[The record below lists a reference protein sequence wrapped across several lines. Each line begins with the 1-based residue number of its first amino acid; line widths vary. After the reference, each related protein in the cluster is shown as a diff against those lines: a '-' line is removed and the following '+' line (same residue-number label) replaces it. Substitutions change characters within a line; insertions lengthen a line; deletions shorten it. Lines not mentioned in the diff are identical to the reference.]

1 MKKHVFSRRI
11 AGALAVAMVAT
22 GALSL
27 LTPPLKSDN
36 LGLNRLFSNNSDFS
50 VFAEASSVAKYT
62 LTAADVI
69 VSGNTITKFTA
80 AFGTTL
86 AQEAANAANDSKDL
100 LIEFPDQLN
109 GTDITKIGDEA
120 FTTDTGGTYP
130 GLHNGNVKKKFKNIF
145 SNLTPAVNIIIK
157 LSDNI
162 ISIGEHAFESNSD
175 VTNKVTRVEFGTG
188 LKTIG
193 YRAFAFNESLKGVDF
208 EKATSLETIDEDA
221 FLQSYALW
229 SLGSDNN
236 PGLTGNIVLPD
247 NITTLGNN
255 AFAFNNI
262 SSVKLPDNIKTI
274 GTGVFDSNSI
284 TSVNWEKYN
293 AVENT
298 IVNASTNLS
307 YHGIAIPDGLFSN
320 NKLESLDIPKTVE
333 EIGKDAFHNN
343 NLNGELII
351 PANVKKI
358 HDDAFNNSSDSEI
371 TLTFGK
377 DNDGKYGIKYIGNGG
392 FNNAGI
398 KGEFIIPDSI
408 EFLDSL
414 AFDGNKIT
422 SVDFNGT
429 APEMMNNVFSS
440 NPLISVKGMN
450 IGNTDLSKA
459 YSLFEGGI
467 DEASQTLKNVSFDY
481 ANLNP
486 NFNSLY
492 GPVFGSNSLRS
503 IKIPKAIEHFEFV
516 SSELPFTFNKGWY
529 EGTESVALYRVD
541 TDGTT
546 YVLDNAIKD
555 AVNTPFGIDYV
566 FNPVLVEFSLKD
578 KNGTEVSTL
587 KPQSVDI
594 ERKIENVVSSSAVA
608 TVNPIDYEHYKLGDK
623 LTFKLGAALPENYQ
637 LAVLVKNPDG
647 TVASET
653 ALTPD
658 PTGKYEVTL
667 DPNNN
672 QIVEEVS
679 YGDGYEVGYK
689 KTTFT
694 LKYTGSSSSGEPVVP
709 YEPSTPSTPEQPATP
724 STPAQPA
731 TPANN
736 TDNGNAPQIN
746 NNVDINDQNTPQG
759 NTDIDDDSTPQGNT
773 VIDDDTTPQG
783 KAKTGTKVKAD
794 NSDKV
799 NIEDTKSP
807 LGQLPR
813 TGGSNDSYLVLLG
826 GALIGL
832 GIVVKRKI
840 R

>member
-50 VFAEASSVAKYT
+50 MIAEASGVAKYT

-69 VSGNTITKFTA
+69 VSGNTITKFTP
-80 AFGTTL
+80 AFLANL
-86 AQEAANAANDSKDL
+86 AQEAANAANASKDL
-100 LIEFPDQLN
+100 LIEFPEQLN
-109 GTDITKIGDEA
+109 GTDITKIGNEA
-120 FTTDTGGTYP
+120 FTKDTGETYP

-145 SNLTPAVNIIIK
+145 SNLTPSVNIIIK

-175 VTNKVTRVEFGTG
+175 VTNKITRVEFGTG

-193 YRAFAFNESLKGVDF
+193 YRAFAFNESLKDVDF
-208 EKATSLETIDEDA
+208 KKAISLETINEEA
-221 FLQSYALW
+221 FLQDYSLW
-229 SLGSDNN
+229 DSGNK
-236 PGLTGNIVLPD
+236 PGLTGDLVLPD
-247 NITTLGNN
+247 SITTLGDN
-255 AFAFNNI
+255 AFACNDIFY
-262 SSVKLPDNIKTI
+262 VKLPDNIKSI
-274 GTGVFDSNSI
+274 GTDVFDCNSI
-284 TSVNWEKYN
+284 TSVNWGRYD

-298 IVNASTNLS
+298 VVDATSNLLCS
-307 YHGIAIPDGLFSN
+307 GVAIPDGLFSN
-320 NKLESLDIPKTVE
+320 NKLESLDIPETVK

-343 NLNGELII
+343 NLKGELII
-351 PANVKKI
+351 PANVNKI
-358 HDDAFNNSSDSEI
+358 HYDAFNNSSDSEI

-377 DNDGKYGIKYIGNGG
+377 DNDGNYGIKSIGNGG

-408 EFLDSL
+408 EFLDSF
-414 AFDGNKIT
+414 AFAGNKIT

-450 IGNTDLSKA
+450 IRNTDLSKA
-459 YSLFEGGI
+459 SSLFNGDI
-467 DEASQTLKNVSFDY
+467 YEANQTLKNVSFDY
-481 ANLNP
+481 ENLNP

-492 GPVFGSNSLRS
+492 GSVFGSNSLRS

-689 KTTFT
+689 KTTFI

-794 NSDKV
+794 NSDKI

>member
-50 VFAEASSVAKYT
+50 MVAEAATKNIN
-62 LTAADVI
+62 LTEADLTTSGDAITGFTPSGAAVLADALENTDLNDRIILTFPNDVYP
-69 VSGNTITKFTA
+69 A
-80 AFGTTL
+80 A
-86 AQEAANAANDSKDL
+86 
-100 LIEFPDQLN
+100 
-109 GTDITKIGDEA
+109 TKIAENA
-120 FTTDTGGTYP
+120 FEYKLNRLGSD
-130 GLHNGNVKKKFKNIF
+130 GL
-145 SNLTPAVNIIIK
+145 AVTSCAIELH

-162 ISIGEHAFESNSD
+162 VTIEKEAFINNENIVSVVFGSK
-175 VTNKVTRVEFGTG
+175 TNEIAEKAFANNKILTSVVFNEG
-188 LKTIG
+188 LKILG
-193 YRAFAFNESLKGVDF
+193 DEVFVYSNLSGELKLPD
-208 EKATSLETIDEDA
+208 SLEE
-221 FLQSYALW
+221 
-229 SLGSDNN
+229 LGKYCLAKNK
-236 PGLTGNIVLPD
+236 
-247 NITTLGNN
+247 IT
-255 AFAFNNI
+255 
-262 SSVKLPDNIKTI
+262 SVKLPDNIKKIDNGAFSENEITY
-274 GTGVFDSNSI
+274 FDFGAYTNVLGRRVWDEAFVPNIIPMNMLRMNKLQSI
-284 TSVNWEKYN
+284 TIP
-293 AVENT
+293 NT
-298 IVNASTNLS
+298 VT
-307 YHGIAIPDGLFSN
+307 
-320 NKLESLDIPKTVE
+320 
-333 EIGKDAFHNN
+333 EIGSRAFELNDLREVNIPSSITHIFFQAFH
-343 NLNGELII
+343 
-351 PANVKKI
+351 ANE
-358 HDDAFNNSSDSEI
+358 N
-371 TLTFGK
+371 
-377 DNDGKYGIKYIGNGG
+377 
-392 FNNAGI
+392 
-398 KGEFIIPDSI
+398 
-408 EFLDSL
+408 
-414 AFDGNKIT
+414 
-422 SVDFNGT
+422 
-429 APEMMNNVFSS
+429 
-440 NPLISVKGMN
+440 
-450 IGNTDLSKA
+450 
-459 YSLFEGGI
+459 
-467 DEASQTLKNVSFDY
+467 LKNVKFEYTNPGATLRKLDDQTFNWSSLASINVPSYFEIYKETYDY
-481 ANLNP
+481 GEVA
-486 NFNSLY
+486 
-492 GPVFGSNSLRS
+492 
-503 IKIPKAIEHFEFV
+503 FE
-516 SSELPFTFNKGWY
+516 ENKGWTD
-529 EGTESVALYRVD
+529 GTRKVAIYRVGA
-541 TDGTT
+541 DGTT
-546 YVLDNAIKD
+546 YVTDNSLTERD
-555 AVNTPFGIDYV
+555 FFEY
-566 FNPVLVEFSLKD
+566 NPVLVEFSLKD
-578 KNGTEVSTL
+578 KDGADISAL
-587 KPQSVDI
+587 KPQNIDI
-594 ERKIENVVSSSAVA
+594 TRTNVANLAPVA

-709 YEPSTPSTPEQPATP
+709 YEPSTPSTPEQPASP

-736 TDNGNAPQIN
+736 TDNGNTPQIN

-759 NTDIDDDSTPQGNT
+759 DTDIDDDSTPQGNT

-794 NSDKV
+794 KSDKV

-832 GIVVKRKI
+832 GIVVKRKL

>member
-1 MKKHVFSRRI
+1 MK
-11 AGALAVAMVAT
+11 
-22 GALSL
+22 
-27 LTPPLKSDN
+27 
-36 LGLNRLFSNNSDFS
+36 
-50 VFAEASSVAKYT
+50 
-62 LTAADVI
+62 
-69 VSGNTITKFTA
+69 
-80 AFGTTL
+80 
-86 AQEAANAANDSKDL
+86 
-100 LIEFPDQLN
+100 
-109 GTDITKIGDEA
+109 
-120 FTTDTGGTYP
+120 
-130 GLHNGNVKKKFKNIF
+130 
-145 SNLTPAVNIIIK
+145 
-157 LSDNI
+157 
-162 ISIGEHAFESNSD
+162 
-175 VTNKVTRVEFGTG
+175 
-188 LKTIG
+188 
-193 YRAFAFNESLKGVDF
+193 
-208 EKATSLETIDEDA
+208 
-221 FLQSYALW
+221 
-229 SLGSDNN
+229 
-236 PGLTGNIVLPD
+236 
-247 NITTLGNN
+247 
-255 AFAFNNI
+255 
-262 SSVKLPDNIKTI
+262 
-274 GTGVFDSNSI
+274 
-284 TSVNWEKYN
+284 
-293 AVENT
+293 
-298 IVNASTNLS
+298 
-307 YHGIAIPDGLFSN
+307 
-320 NKLESLDIPKTVE
+320 
-333 EIGKDAFHNN
+333 
-343 NLNGELII
+343 GELII
-351 PANVKKI
+351 PANVNKI
-358 HDDAFNNSSDSEI
+358 HDDAFNNSSNSEI

-392 FNNAGI
+392 FVNAGI

-408 EFLDSL
+408 EFLDSF

-429 APEMMNNVFSS
+429 APEMNNNVFSS
-440 NPLISVKGMN
+440 NPLISVKGIN
-450 IGNTDLSKA
+450 IVNNDLSKA
-459 YSLFEGGI
+459 HSLFDGGI
-467 DEASQTLKNVSFDY
+467 DEAKQTLKNVSFEY
-481 ANLNP
+481 ANLKSS
-486 NFNSLY
+486 FDLLAAA
-492 GPVFGSNSLRS
+492 VFENNSLRS
-503 IKIPKAIEHFEFV
+503 IKFPASIKNFVVGNSPFEN
-516 SSELPFTFNKGWY
+516 NKGWY
-529 EGTESVALYRVD
+529 EGANSVALYRVD
-541 TDGTT
+541 TNGTT

-555 AVNTPFGIDYV
+555 DVDNIWGMDYV

-594 ERKIENVVSSSAVA
+594 ERKIENVTSSSAVTA
-608 TVNPIDYEHYKLGDK
+608 VNPIDYEHYKLGDK

-736 TDNGNAPQIN
+736 TDNGNTPQIN

-759 NTDIDDDSTPQGNT
+759 DTNIDDDSTPQGNT

-794 NSDKV
+794 KSDKV

-832 GIVVKRKI
+832 GIVVKRKL

>member
-80 AFGTTL
+80 AFETTL

-120 FTTDTGGTYP
+120 FTTDTGAKYP
-130 GLHNGNVKKKFKNIF
+130 GYLKEKYSSVF
-145 SNLTPAVNIIIK
+145 SNLNVNVIIK
-157 LSDNI
+157 LSDKI
-162 ISIGEHAFESNSD
+162 TSIGSHAFETSED
-175 VTNKVTRVEFGTG
+175 ITEVQLGAG
-188 LKTIG
+188 LKTIDDM
-193 YRAFAFNESLKGVDF
+193 AFAFTPKLRTVNF
-208 EKATSLETIDEDA
+208 NNATQLDSIGKEA
-221 FLQSYALW
+221 FLQYYSLW
-229 SLGSDNN
+229 SPDSDNK
-236 PGLTGNIVLPD
+236 PGLTGNLVLPD
-247 NITTLGNN
+247 SITTLGDN
-255 AFAFNNI
+255 AFVYNNI

-274 GTGVFDSNSI
+274 GTDVFDSNSI
-284 TSVNWEKYN
+284 TSVNWGKYN

-298 IVNASTNLS
+298 IVDATTNSS
-307 YHGIAIPDGLFSN
+307 YLGIAIPDGLFSN

-343 NLNGELII
+343 NLKGELII
-351 PANVKKI
+351 PANVNKI
-358 HDDAFNNSSDSEI
+358 HYGAFNNSSKSEI
-371 TLTFGK
+371 TLTFSK
-377 DNDGKYGIKYIGNGG
+377 DNDGKYGIKYIGNSG
-392 FNNAGI
+392 FANAGI
-398 KGEFIIPDSI
+398 KGDFIIPASI
-408 EFLDSL
+408 ESLDSF
-414 AFDGNKIT
+414 AFAGNKIT

-459 YSLFEGGI
+459 YSLFEGSI
-467 DEASQTLKNVSFDY
+467 DEEVNPRQTLKNVSFDY

-503 IKIPKAIEHFEFV
+503 IKIPKAIEHFEFE

-555 AVNTPFGIDYV
+555 AVKHSFGIDYV
-566 FNPVLVEFSLKD
+566 FNPVLVEFNLKD

-587 KPQSVDI
+587 KPQNVDI
-594 ERKIENVVSSSAVA
+594 ERKIENVVSSSAVTA
-608 TVNPIDYEHYKLGDK
+608 VNPIDYEHYKLGDK
-623 LTFKLGAALPENYQ
+623 LIFKLGAALPENYQ

-672 QIVEEVS
+672 QVVEEVS

-689 KTTFT
+689 RTTFT

-736 TDNGNAPQIN
+736 TDNGNTPQIN

-759 NTDIDDDSTPQGNT
+759 DTDIDDDSTPQGNT

-794 NSDKV
+794 KSDKV

-832 GIVVKRKI
+832 GIVVKRKL